1 MLTNVSGVLEKH
13 VTDVYSVSTFVS
25 SIFCRFF
32 CFSSSR
38 WKHSPTIRFMT
49 FVINWFRLVEIV
61 KWKNYL
67 SSGSLKWK
75 DSLSPNSKLY
85 SPNSDNPV
93 PSHQWNYTETLDITE
108 RVSIDREILA
118 ITLKAWRYTR
128 VTEGKARAFNVLT
141 LKRGKQRWRP
151 HNERIRKSSLL

>member
-93 PSHQWNYTETLDITE
+93 PSHQEELHRNTRHYRTDLDRSRDSRHYTQSL
-108 RVSIDREILA
+108 EI
-118 ITLKAWRYTR
+118 YSSHG
-128 VTEGKARAFNVLT
+128 GK
-141 LKRGKQRWRP
+141 GP
-151 HNERIRKSSLL
+151 CI